1 MSSLRKLIKNQLY
14 PIGILVVIVGL
25 ILLDSFQ
32 SPADQVT
39 AKICICGIRLY
50 QKVSRPSLSRYIR
63 CRYRPSCSEYSIIAL
78 QRHGIGKGLLLSVKR
93 IASCRKTVHMGT
105 IDNVPD

>member
-1 MSSLRKLIKNQLY
+1 MIKNQIF
-14 PIGILVVIVGL
+14 PIGILVVIIGL

-39 AKICICGIRLY
+39 AKFFISGIKLY

-78 QRHGIGKGLLLSVKR
+78 QRHGIVKGLFLSIKR
-93 IASCRKTVHMGT
+93 IASCRKTVQMGT